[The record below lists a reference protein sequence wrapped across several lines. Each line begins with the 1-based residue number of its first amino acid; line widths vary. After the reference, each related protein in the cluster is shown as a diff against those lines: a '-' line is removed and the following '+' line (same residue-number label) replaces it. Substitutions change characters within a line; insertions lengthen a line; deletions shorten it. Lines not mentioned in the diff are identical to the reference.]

1 MYMVFVKNAVAPDRK
16 KKSIARDIVT
26 KD

>member
-1 MYMVFVKNAVAPDRK
+1 MVFVKNAVAPNRK
-16 KKSIARDIVT
+16 KKWIARDVVT

>member
-1 MYMVFVKNAVAPDRK
+1 MYMVFVKNAVAPNRK
-16 KKSIARDIVT
+16 KKWIARDVVT